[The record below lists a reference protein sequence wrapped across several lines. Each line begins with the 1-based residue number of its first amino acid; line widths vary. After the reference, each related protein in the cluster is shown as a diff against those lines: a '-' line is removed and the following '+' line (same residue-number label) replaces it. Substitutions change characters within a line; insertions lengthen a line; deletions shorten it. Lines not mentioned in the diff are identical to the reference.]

1 MNESYFQLDSII
13 LILIFCVLIVL
24 ITINITLLYLFR
36 KKGPNGS
43 QKTMAQ
49 MASIAPMA
57 PSIIEKNSK
66 LDEYIDKR
74 LVKVFDRLIQRKYL
88 IIYKNFN
95 NLSDENIFKA
105 KEDFINSVEIEF
117 SAEEKILLQKR
128 FETFAS
134 FKYYMVDFFNDRI
147 TKFQFVMSFSTDTQN
162 TFKDL
167 SIYKSVMNSESTDIL
182 KIMEQFK

>member
-43 QKTMAQ
+43 QKTMAT
-49 MASIAPMA
+49 IAPMTSST

>member
-49 MASIAPMA
+49 VAPMT